1 MFRGRWRLRDEIG
14 FNEDTFGEKV
24 LKEVSLQRSL
34 QEFPIWLRTQFA
46 DLEAT
51 INSKN
56 LLAGPEGV
64 KIQHNGTAIH

>member
-24 LKEVSLQRSL
+24 LERSFPPEVPPRISNMATHAVCGS
-34 QEFPIWLRTQFA
+34 
-46 DLEAT
+46 EAT